1 MEEGS
6 MLRLTDLREIL
17 RYVPRFRDKAFVI
30 AVDGAIVE
38 HDNFRNLLLDIALL
52 RSLRIGVALVHGA
65 GHQIRRLAEQ
75 TGQSASNIDGTGI
88 TDAATLQLALT
99 AANRVTHEMLEGL
112 SANDLRGACGNAVV
126 AHPAGI
132 LHGVD
137 HQHTGRV
144 ERIDTALLH
153 ALLSQDI
160 VPVIPPLGVDGE
172 GRSYRL
178 NSDSVAVEAARA
190 LEAAKLIYLT
200 TFEGIQ
206 APPPSSPPDPG
217 GDEGGGGAPQ
227 LLRQLSV
234 EEAEAILKK
243 QRAGIPATQLSKLE
257 HAVRAAHGG
266 VPRVHIID
274 GRVEEGLLAEV
285 FSNEG
290 IGTLIHANEYQAIRR
305 AQRRDARAIHALIQA
320 SIESDELM
328 QRSLGDIERSIDDFF
343 VFEVDRNL
351 VGCAALHLYP
361 QSKQAELACVCVNPR
376 YENQGIGAKL
386 MQYAETQARAGGLA
400 QMFCLST
407 QAFHYFQHKGGFTP
421 GTPEELPPGRREL
434 YDRSGRRSL
443 VLFKK
448 LT

>member
-1 MEEGS
+1 

-17 RYVPRFRDKAFVI
+17 RYVPRFRDKIFII

-75 TGQSASNIDGTGI
+75 TGQTPSNIDGTGI

-132 LHGVD
+132 LQGID

-153 ALLSQDI
+153 ALFSQDI

-178 NSDSVAVEAARA
+178 NSDSVAVEVARA
-190 LEAAKLIYLT
+190 LQAVKLIYLT

-206 APPPSSPPDPG
+206 APLAPRPSPLVG
-217 GDEGGGGAPQ
+217 EGWGGGGASPQ

-243 QRAGIPATQLSKLE
+243 QRADIPPPQLSKLE
-257 HAVRAAHGG
+257 HAVRAANGG

-290 IGTLIHANEYQAIRR
+290 IGTLIHTNEYQAIRR
-305 AQRRDARAIHALIQA
+305 AQRRDARAIYALIQD
-320 SIESDELM
+320 SIENDELM
-328 QRSLGDIERSIDDFF
+328 RRTLSEIEHSIDDYF
-343 VFEVDRNL
+343 VFEVDRNP
-351 VGCAALHLYP
+351 VACAALHLYP
-361 QSKQAELACVCVNPR
+361 QHKQAELACVCVNAR

-386 MQYAETQARAGGLA
+386 MQYAETQARAGGYTQL
-400 QMFCLST
+400 FCLST
-407 QAFHYFQHKGGFTP
+407 QAFNYFQQKGGFAP
-421 GTPEELPPGRREL
+421 GTPEELPPGRRER
-434 YDRSGRRSL
+434 YERSGRRSL

>member
-1 MEEGS
+1 

-17 RYVPRFRDKAFVI
+17 RYVPHFRDKIFVI

-75 TGQSASNIDGTGI
+75 IGQPPSNIDGTGI

-99 AANRVTHEMLEGL
+99 AANRVTHEILEGL

-132 LHGVD
+132 LHGID
-137 HQHTGRV
+137 YQHTGRV
-144 ERIDTALLH
+144 ERVDTALLH

-178 NSDSVAVEAARA
+178 NSDSVAVEVARA
-190 LEAAKLIYLT
+190 LQAVKLIYLT

-206 APPPSSPPDPG
+206 APAEPDGPL
-217 GDEGGGGAPQ
+217 Q

-243 QRAGIPATQLSKLE
+243 QRASVPLLQLSKLE
-257 HAVRAAHGG
+257 QAVRATRGG

-305 AQRRDARAIHALIQA
+305 AQRRDARAIYALIHA
-320 SIESDELM
+320 SIENDELV
-328 QRSLGDIERSIDDFF
+328 RRTLAEIERTIEDFF
-343 VFEVDRNL
+343 VFEVDRNP
-351 VGCAALHLYP
+351 VACAALHLYP
-361 QSKQAELACVCVNPR
+361 QSKQAELACMCVNPR

-386 MQYAETQARAGGLA
+386 MQYAEAQARAAGYTQL
-400 QMFCLST
+400 FCLST
-407 QAFHYFQHKGGFTP
+407 QAFNYFQQKGGFVP
-421 GTPEELPPGRREL
+421 GTPDDLPPDRRER
-434 YDRSGRRSL
+434 YERSGRRSL

-448 LT
+448 L